1 MSHTAF
7 HTGCTN
13 LYSHQVCTGVSSSEM
28 SNNHFLVFYTYHI
41 LSYSFHHCPISVRL
55 VVPLIFIRS
64 LYSVVQQKVQA
75 SGLCHTEQTVPQ
87 RSHSAPTVTEG
98 EARACSAPCTRSAP
112 LQVQEDPSQPGLQ
125 PCLAVVPR
133 IPSVLGWLRDTPSSP
148 SFKKYFLFKL
158 TMDS

>member
-1 MSHTAF
+1 MWEYRSPFKIENSFSLDIYPEVGFLDHMVVLFLIFLRKPHTAF

-64 LYSVVQQKVQA
+64 LYSVVQQKVQT

-112 LQVQEDPSQPGLQ
+112 LQV
-125 PCLAVVPR
+125 
-133 IPSVLGWLRDTPSSP
+133 
-148 SFKKYFLFKL
+148 
-158 TMDS
+158 